1 MQGEGI
7 MAFKLD
13 LKLDM
18 KKIPKGVKIG
28 LSFAPPVIISI
39 IVLMLIVMPKTKE
52 IKQLK
57 TNIAAQESEIGK
69 NQAMAAKL
77 DILKIENAK
86 LKKRLDE
93 LKEQLPEEKE
103 VSSLLK
109 QISEVAAK
117 SEMDIQSWKPEQK
130 KGHPSGI
137 VEEIPFSV
145 SLTGTYHNLG
155 YFFANMTGLNRIVNF
170 SDIKLAVTQSK
181 RDEAMMNISFRASTF
196 SAIKEGG
203 K

>member
-1 MQGEGI
+1 
-7 MAFKLD
+7 MALKLD
-13 LKLDM
+13 FKLDM

-39 IVLMLIVMPKTKE
+39 IVLILIVMPKTKE
-52 IKQLK
+52 IKKLN
-57 TNIAAQESEIGK
+57 TEISAQVAEISDKKGK
-69 NQAMAAKL
+69 AEKL

-117 SEMDIQSWKPEQK
+117 SEMDIQSWRPEQK

-155 YFFANMTGLNRIVNF
+155 YFFSNMTRLNRIVNF
-170 SDIKLAVTQSK
+170 SDIKLSVTQSK
-181 RDEAMMNISFRASTF
+181 RDEAMMSISFKASTF
-196 SAIKEGG
+196 SAVKEAG
-203 K
+203 KK